1 MVQWYSTA
9 GASAQPHLIHVS
21 LGPPESTTQMA
32 SQSVQP
38 FLHSSRQT
46 VVGHA
51 QGDLDPH
58 QVHGSL
64 GPSESTS
71 QTAFRSVQP
80 FLHSSRHSDPI
91 VYNRP
96 PFTLSIA
103 PSLLGGSGPT
113 SNAFCTHPSPQ
124 AKRHLHRLSRSCRA
138 PYCDR
143 QTDRPRFCES
153 VTIHH
158 RIATIRIRIDAAMWP
173 KNEPCAMYCRA
184 KKSYIVGNCTGAKLK
199 K

>member
-80 FLHSSRHSDPI
+80 FLHSSRHNVPI
-91 VYNRP
+91 LYDGP
-96 PFTLSIA
+96 PFSPSILTLSHRGIGTPIYSTWFLGPVQA
-103 PSLLGGSGPT
+103 QNPKTSRSAQPFLQGSLL
-113 SNAFCTHPSPQ
+113 
-124 AKRHLHRLSRSCRA
+124 
-138 PYCDR
+138 R
-143 QTDRPRFCES
+143 QTDRHTDRQ
-153 VTIHH
+153 T
-158 RIATIRIRIDAAMWP
+158 TLL
-173 KNEPCAMYCRA
+173 
-184 KKSYIVGNCTGAKLK
+184 GL
-199 K
+199 